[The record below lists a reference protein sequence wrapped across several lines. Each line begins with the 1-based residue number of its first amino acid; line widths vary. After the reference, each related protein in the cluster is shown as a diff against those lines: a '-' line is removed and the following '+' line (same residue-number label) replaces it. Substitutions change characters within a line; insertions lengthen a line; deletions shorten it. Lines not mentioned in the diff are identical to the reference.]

1 MKSMFDNLAVIA
13 ANTRSEDIKMIDI
26 SKLHESDENFFII
39 SRIEELAESI
49 LGQGGVKE
57 NLIVSPIG
65 NGEYEIISGHRR
77 RAAVQYLI
85 DHGENV
91 SRMLP
96 CLVQNYEDE
105 SSKLIDLILM
115 NTSARQ
121 LSDAELMQSYEKIN
135 SILQEKKSLG
145 EKFGKTREKLAEI
158 LAVSSAQVGKMQ
170 NVEKNA
176 IEPVKEAVKKGD
188 ISISTANEIAKLDEE
203 QQKELVATSDISEV
217 KPKEIKKKASK
228 KANAEKVDTS
238 INFSDTTEDDLSFS
252 DKYDE
257 HESEIV
263 IEQPL
268 ESEEPYREKVDTNI
282 NFSDTTEDA
291 LSFSDKYDEQE
302 SEMVIEKPLEAE
314 KPYNEK
320 VDTNINF
327 SESDIQKEHEELMNW
342 ANSLSDKQLDF
353 LCDGG
358 WYNNTIRGYLISA
371 AQNAEFSNEQIK
383 ELLNGLR
390 LAFSLK
396 NKEDAEKISNN
407 F

>member
-1 MKSMFDNLAVIA
+1 MRSMFDNLAVIA

-57 NLIVSPIG
+57 NLIVSPMG

-85 DHGENV
+85 DQGENV
-91 SRMLP
+91 SHMLP

-238 INFSDTTEDDLSFS
+238 INFSDTTED
-252 DKYDE
+252 
-257 HESEIV
+257 
-263 IEQPL
+263 
-268 ESEEPYREKVDTNI
+268 
-282 NFSDTTEDA
+282 A

-302 SEMVIEKPLEAE
+302 SEIVIEQPLEAE
-314 KPYNEK
+314 KTYNEK

-371 AQNAEFSNEQIK
+371 AQNAEFSNEQIN

-390 LAFSLK
+390 MAFSLK